1 MLSLIDNSSRIK
13 DMYKVKALALVG
25 GEEIHTFDNKEDA
38 LKKVRQFRDV
48 GGFIVTIE
56 EVETKQTV
64 S

>member
-1 MLSLIDNSSRIK
+1 
-13 DMYKVKALALVG
+13 MYEVKALALVG
-25 GEEIHTFDNKEDA
+25 GEEVHTFDNKEDA
-38 LKKVRQFRDV
+38 LKKVRQFRDI